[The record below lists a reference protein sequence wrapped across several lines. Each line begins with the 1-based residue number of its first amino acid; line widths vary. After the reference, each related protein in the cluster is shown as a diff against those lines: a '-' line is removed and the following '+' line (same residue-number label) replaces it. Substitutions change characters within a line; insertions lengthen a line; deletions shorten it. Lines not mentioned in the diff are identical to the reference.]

1 MAKITTWQVWIIG
14 VVLALIAGLI
24 IYFMMWKPG
33 FERKAAADTRY
44 DTAHAVVIQEPQ
56 FKRELADAKK
66 KVAEAKSKWGVY
78 ERRYM
83 PRIDISDLITGMQQ
97 LWIEQIKVLGPKVEK
112 FLRDDKTVR
121 VVQAQVQLPPPPTDP
136 NAVNQKVFEYNLGN
150 VTVVG
155 TFRNILNHVTRWNK
169 FDRLVLADGL
179 TLSGNSPNLSGTYNI
194 RCFIMTQGTD
204 NPGVAV
210 PTAGG
215 GAAGGFGGAGGPGAA
230 GGFLGR
236 PGGGPPTGFSGPG
249 GGYPPP
255 GVGSGAAGGGA
266 GDYPGAV
273 PPD

>member
-14 VVLALIAGLI
+14 AVLSLIAGLI

-33 FERKAAADTRY
+33 FERKAAADARW
-44 DTAHAVVIQEPQ
+44 DTAHAVVVQEPQ
-56 FKRELADAKK
+56 FKKELADAKK
-66 KVAEAKSKWGVY
+66 KVAEAKSKWVVY

-83 PRIDISDLITGMQQ
+83 PRIDISDLITAMQQ

-155 TFRNILNHVTRWNK
+155 TFRNILNHVSRWNK

-179 TLSGNSPNLSGTYNI
+179 TLSGNSPNLAGTYNI

-204 NPGVAV
+204 TPGTPIPAAAGGTGGGFGG
-210 PTAGG
+210 PGGFSGGG
-215 GAAGGFGGAGGPGAA
+215 GARGFGGAGG
-230 GGFLGR
+230 GFR
-236 PGGGPPTGFSGPG
+236 PGGSP

-255 GVGSGAAGGGA
+255 GGAGGAPGGAFPGAAE
-266 GDYPGAV
+266 
-273 PPD
+273 PD